1 MSPPKEQTL
10 RDGHRYRRL
19 LRELRRALL
28 WHRRLVAAVL
38 AAAAVASGLAAVR
51 PPPAKTVTVVTTT
64 RDLPAGTHI
73 AASDIRSAEFSGAIP
88 AGALTEPAAI
98 AGRTTAGPVRR
109 GELLTDVRLLGARLL
124 DGYGQDLVATPV
136 RIADPATATL
146 LQVGDKVD
154 VLAAPV
160 ADAPGGAARLVAT
173 ATPVISVPVPDPAS
187 GGLAALDSTP
197 LAEGALLVLATTR
210 AVAADLAAAAASARL
225 SITLRPD

>member
-1 MSPPKEQTL
+1 MSPPKEQAL
-10 RDGHRYRRL
+10 RDGPRHRRL

-28 WHRRLVAAVL
+28 WHRRLVAAVI

-98 AGRTTAGPVRR
+98 AGRTTAGPIRR
-109 GELLTDVRLLGARLL
+109 GELLTDVRLLGAGLL
-124 DGYGQDLVATPV
+124 DGYGHGLVAAPV
-136 RIADPATATL
+136 RVADPATAKL
-146 LQVGDKVD
+146 LQVGDRVD

-160 ADAPGGAARLVAT
+160 SDAGDGVARLVAT
-173 ATPVISVPVPDPAS
+173 ATPVISVPDPAS
-187 GGLAALDSTP
+187 GGLAGLDP
-197 LAEGALLVLATTR
+197 APMAEGALLVLATTQ
-210 AVAADLAAAAASARL
+210 AVAADLAAAAVSARL